1 MVLLFMRFALPA
13 QGFGIGVETA
23 VGPHQVPLA
32 DAQST
37 PPRTERRGVGGFLGP
52 KASVTSACVSR
63 TQRPASR
70 LCHRPHAG
78 GSTRHHHA
86 HRAALLALDTYGMR
100 RRVGLTSIEV
110 SAKHLDQLVLVDRAT
125 PQLEIHK

>member
-13 QGFGIGVETA
+13 EGFGIGVETA

-63 TQRPASR
+63 TQRPATHLS
-70 LCHRPHAG
+70 HGSHAG
-78 GSTRHHHA
+78 GSTRHHHT
-86 HRAALLALDTYGMR
+86 HRATLLTLDTDGMR
-100 RRVGLTSIEV
+100 RSVGLTSIKIG
-110 SAKHLDQLVLVDRAT
+110 ANHL
-125 PQLEIHK
+125 